1 MYDVC
6 MYVFVAFVTI
16 NVMTDLF
23 ILYLVLLTGFTG
35 FRRYMPFQIYH
46 RDLLFLKL
54 YV

>member
-1 MYDVC
+1 

-23 ILYLVLLTGFTG
+23 ILYLVLLKPVS
-35 FRRYMPFQIYH
+35 FRRYMPFQIFH

-54 YV
+54 

>member
-1 MYDVC
+1 
-6 MYVFVAFVTI
+6 MYVCIRCICNFVTI

-35 FRRYMPFQIYH
+35 FRRYMPFQIFH